1 MKEIKALIRPHMLS
15 KVMEAL
21 HALPNF
27 PGVTVS
33 DCHGQ
38 GRGRGAGGR
47 YEAMEETIYFAKMTK
62 LELFCADEVCDSIVD
77 AIRKAAHTG
86 LADDGLVAV
95 IDLSQLISIRTG
107 EEGEKAV

>member
-21 HALPNF
+21 HAIPNF

-33 DCHGQ
+33 DCQGQ

-47 YEAMEETIYFAKMTK
+47 YEASEETIYFAKMTK
-62 LELFCADEVCDSIVD
+62 LELFCADEACDGIVG
-77 AIRKAAHTG
+77 AIQKAAHTG
-86 LADDGLVAV
+86 LPDDGLIAV
-95 IDLSQLISIRTG
+95 IDLARVISIRTG
-107 EEGEKAV
+107 EEQEKAV

>member
-21 HALPNF
+21 HALPQF

-33 DCHGQ
+33 DCQGQ
-38 GRGRGAGGR
+38 GRGRGMGGR
-47 YEAMEETIYFAKMTK
+47 FEATEETIYFAKMTK
-62 LELFCADEVCDSIVD
+62 LELFCADEVSDGIVD

-86 LADDGLVAV
+86 LADDGLIAV
-95 IDLSQLISIRTG
+95 IDLSRLVSIRTAK
-107 EEGEKAV
+107 EQEKAV

>member
-15 KVMEAL
+15 KALEAL
-21 HALPNF
+21 HTLPHF

-33 DCHGQ
+33 DCQGQ

-47 YEAMEETIYFAKMTK
+47 YEAMEETIYLAKMTK
-62 LELFCADEVCDSIVD
+62 LELFCADEVCDGIVD

-86 LADDGLVAV
+86 LADDGLIAV
-95 IDLSQLISIRTG
+95 IDLPRVISIRTG
-107 EEGEKAV
+107 QEGEKAV